1 MAPNTGGKATWPS
14 NLQGRLSKQRHE
26 NIYAHT
32 NAFLAVALE
41 LKAIQDGAGSHG
53 PPKGVFQP
61 FLDAVIEL
69 VGRFQ
74 EAPSVED
81 LTKDITELKSLVSK
95 QTKDQLQLVKSVNA
109 LGSLRTGALTPV
121 SGPPCSW
128 LEAARRGAAL
138 GTTTTTTSG
147 SYVSNWLGAAY
158 TKGSTVPSTVTRT
171 SGSPAPV
178 LPLTAD
184 LELHVRKTTPLVVN
198 PFRHN
203 YQKLVDE
210 VNRSIAESGDK
221 MISHRKV
228 VASRVL
234 PSRDVILTVDNME
247 DAERLQRSTSTWPKV
262 LGSNAVLKR
271 RGYPV
276 AVHHQC
282 QPMAATPTEI
292 TYVGWVRPWKT
303 VVGRDAQPCW
313 WWNSTTT
320 AQPSGD
326 RQGLIL
332 DGKQHDA
339 TAAAAMLWLSRI
351 RHIIQ
356 HCRKALACAYCG
368 QEHSTQD
375 CVHKDHDNRR
385 KHAHCVLC
393 GGKHYAFDRKCPVK
407 RQQIKIIRQKK
418 ATCPPFF
425 PETPW
430 SGIPVPA
437 TDIPMQEPEL
447 ELTSLDGSQHAPAQ
461 ERSRSTTNK
470 KVTAATRNPSREA
483 SRSKS
488 RRPTHSKSHNQEPS
502 SRNKSWARDRNKRIR
517 RNTLDGKDNDDV
529 MATGN

>member
-109 LGSLRTGALTPV
+109 LGTLRTGALTPV
-121 SGPPCSW
+121 SGPPRSW

-276 AVHHQC
+276 AVHQVNVKMIGKENPAKHQKALIERLTAANANRL
-282 QPMAATPTEI
+282 AATPTEI

-303 VVGRDAQPCW
+303 VVREGRP
-313 WWNSTTT
+313 
-320 AQPSGD
+320 
-326 RQGLIL
+326 
-332 DGKQHDA
+332 
-339 TAAAAMLWLSRI
+339 AMLVVEFDNDR
-351 RHIIQ
+351 
-356 HCRKALACAYCG
+356 AANV
-368 QEHSTQD
+368 EHSTQD